1 MQEIILD
8 AEFQFLLPPLDEQTF
23 RDLEAAIIKHGCLMP
38 LVLWQNRLIDGY
50 NRYKICKEHN
60 IPFDTIEMEFNSRE
74 EVKIWMIRNQTDRR
88 NLTPM
93 QLSYFRGLHYNAEK
107 KIQGTSN
114 QYVQKSEKAQNEPFH
129 SGSTSSRLAEE
140 YNVSRN
146 TIKRNSRLAA
156 GLTSIGKVNHDIK
169 TKIITGKIRVGKNW
183 LESLANASE
192 QEIRAAVREIE
203 EGTFVSRAPRG
214 SANVNL
220 TPDMNSDSIIPEL
233 RQLNDVISGFAN
245 DFNSMFE
252 KLNSGDSAELKPV
265 LRNFINQLE
274 DLYGSL

>member
-8 AEFQFLLPPLDEQTF
+8 QEFQFLLPSLDEVAF
-23 RDLEAAIIKHGCLMP
+23 RGLEAAIIEHGCLIP
-38 LVLWQNRLIDGY
+38 LVLWEGVLIDGY

-60 IPFDTIEMEFNSRE
+60 IPFDTIDMEFGTRE
-74 EVKIWMIRNQTDRR
+74 EAKIWIIRNQIERR

-93 QLSYFRGLHYNAEK
+93 QLSFFRGLHYNADK
-107 KIQGTSN
+107 KSQGDNNPHIQART
-114 QYVQKSEKAQNEPFH
+114 KAQNEPLIP
-129 SGSTSSRLAEE
+129 GSTSSRLAEE

-156 GLTSIGKVNHDIK
+156 GLTSIGEINPDIK
-169 TKIITGKIRVGKNW
+169 TKILSGEVRVGKNR
-183 LESLANASE
+183 LESLASASQ
-192 QEIRAAVREIE
+192 QEIEAIVREIE
-203 EGTFVSRAPRG
+203 AGTFVSRAPRG
-214 SANVNL
+214 SANANL
-220 TPDMNSDSIIPEL
+220 TPDINSDSIIPEL